1 MSRARRPRGLGRLR
15 VRGVALTGRGWG
27 MVLVGL
33 VALLAAPATQVR
45 ELLFV
50 ALVLIGLPLGAA
62 VTLLLAPIRLY
73 VQRSFDPRVVAVG
86 DVVVVAV
93 GLQNRGPAL
102 GSELLAEDAL
112 ARVEADGTTVH
123 AMAEGRFHVPWLG
136 ASGATG
142 SRVRARYHL
151 SARRRGV
158 HRLGPLRISR
168 TEAFGLATRVVQ
180 VGDAQPFVVTPR
192 TVALE
197 SDVLD
202 AYGVGGTSPV
212 AHPTAGA
219 GADDVIPRD
228 YRAGDAMRRV
238 HWRASAR
245 TGDLKVRQDEQ
256 NTDPQAWVLLETRA
270 DRFEGADPD
279 AAFEWAV
286 SMAASLAVHL
296 IERGFE
302 AHLVETA
309 SADAVATGASDEI
322 EFAHDVLLHL
332 ARVQPLG
339 SGFER
344 DAPAQ
349 IADEVRDAGG
359 SRPVIAVLAHLA
371 ERDIDA
377 LAALA
382 GVARPAMA
390 FLVGDPGSR
399 SAASEA
405 LAARGWYTVVVD
417 PDTPIDEAWS
427 TVLSMRMI
435 A

>member
-1 MSRARRPRGLGRLR
+1 MLAVGI
-15 VRGVALTGRGWG
+15 VA
-27 MVLVGL
+27 
-33 VALLAAPATQVR
+33 ALAAPATEVR

-50 ALVLIGLPLGAA
+50 GVVLIGLPLAAA
-62 VTLLLAPIRLY
+62 VTLLLAPIRLI
-73 VQRSFDPRVVAVG
+73 VQRSFDPRVVSVG
-86 DVVVVAV
+86 DVAVVSVT
-93 GLQNRGPAL
+93 LQNRGPTL
-102 GSELLAEDAL
+102 RSELQAEDAL
-112 ARVEADGTTVH
+112 ARVEADGATVR
-123 AMAEGRFHVPWLG
+123 AEAEGRFHIPWLG
-136 ASGATG
+136 GSGGTG
-142 SRVRARYHL
+142 SRIRARYHMP
-151 SARRRGV
+151 ARRRGV

-168 TEAFGLATRVVQ
+168 TEAFGLASRVVE

-245 TGDLKVRQDEQ
+245 TGELKVRQDEQ
-256 NTDPQAWVLLETRA
+256 NTDPHAWVLLETRA
-270 DRFEGADPD
+270 DRLEGSDPE
-279 AAFEWAV
+279 ASFEWAV
-286 SMAASLAVHL
+286 SMAASLSVHL

-309 SADAVATGASDEI
+309 SADRAGSRASDEI

-332 ARVQPLG
+332 ARIQPLG
-339 SGFER
+339 SGFEA
-344 DAPAQ
+344 DAPAR

-359 SRPVIAVLAHLA
+359 SRPVIAVLAHLS

-382 GVARPAMA
+382 AIARPAIA
-390 FLVGDPGSR
+390 FLVGDEGSR
-399 SAASEA
+399 TAASIA
-405 LAARGWYTVVVD
+405 LAARGWYTVVVGAE
-417 PDTPIDEAWS
+417 TPIDEAWS
-427 TVLSMRMI
+427 TALAMRVI